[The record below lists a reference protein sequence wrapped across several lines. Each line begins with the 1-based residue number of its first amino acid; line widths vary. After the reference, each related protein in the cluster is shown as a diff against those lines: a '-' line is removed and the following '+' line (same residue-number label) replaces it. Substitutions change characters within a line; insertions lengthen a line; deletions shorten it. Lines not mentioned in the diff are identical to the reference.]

1 MSDQT
6 ANAVFD
12 SRLIVRAALRTDVG
26 KVRSENQDFGTLT
39 SEQEERRSQPGGRL
53 LVVADGMGGHRGGEI
68 ASRIAVRTVVAFYTA
83 NSDENRSDALAR
95 AFREANKT
103 IIEESVADSTLF
115 GMGTTCTALAIH
127 RGLAYVAHVGDS
139 RAYQVRDG
147 NIVQVTHDHSIV
159 GEMVRSGILT
169 DEDARNHPKR
179 NVITKS
185 LGAQDEIATDLP
197 EALPLVPGDSFVLC
211 SDGLTA
217 YATDA
222 DIAAAVTSGSPA
234 EACKKLVK
242 LANDS
247 GGRDNVTVLIVT
259 VRSI

>member
-1 MSDQT
+1 MLAKLMLVLDHASLSDRGRVRQNNED
-6 ANAVFD
+6 ACGVFVPEGAGELADRGAVF
-12 SRLIVRAALRTDVG
+12 
-26 KVRSENQDFGTLT
+26 
-39 SEQEERRSQPGGRL
+39 
-53 LVVADGMGGHRGGEI
+53 VVADGMGGHRGGEI

-259 VRSI
+259 VKSV